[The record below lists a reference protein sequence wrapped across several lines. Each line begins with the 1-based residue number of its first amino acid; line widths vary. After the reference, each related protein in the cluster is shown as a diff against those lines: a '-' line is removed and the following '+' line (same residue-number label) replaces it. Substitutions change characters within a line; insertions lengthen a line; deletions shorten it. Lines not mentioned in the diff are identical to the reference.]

1 MIKLPKLDDQK
12 YTDIVEAAK
21 RRIPVIFPE
30 WTDFNEHDPGIT
42 IIELWAWL
50 KEMQQYYLDRIS
62 DRSREAMLRLAGII
76 PRPAAPSA
84 ARLTFSGSVPE
95 YLPAGST
102 AAAPDGTE
110 FLLEK
115 PFRKAVGGVTG
126 VYLRN
131 GSEYMDVTEIA
142 AEHGTAF
149 HPFGQELECAGRYLY
164 IRLSAASDRPK
175 LWFDIADRCPVARNP
190 FEDESSPRDIVWEYS
205 TAAGF
210 VPCSVLSDSTHG
222 LSVTGRISFGTGADM
237 AASSVEAP
245 AAGVWLR
252 AYVGYSGCEDMPLL
266 SGITADMLTLT
277 QKKRECACEDMLL
290 TDGFAECSDL
300 MAAQG
305 RLLVMLRD
313 GAGWQLIPEPIYAVI
328 DGRVRIDLT
337 EYSGTAAADGQP
349 NVRVIFYTEAFA
361 GKLSLSSDGL
371 PCQEFRFDPDGTPT
385 DGGLR
390 IMVMDRAD
398 SEKPRWREYLR
409 TESMGLAGP
418 EDRVFCF
425 DEQRRKLVFGDNENG
440 EAPPAGTDNILV
452 TACILTKGADGN
464 IPAGS
469 LKGIRGADAEYP
481 VSQPEMCFG
490 GRSRESLE
498 AALRRLRFELSDCS
512 RAVSAEDMRTIALRT
527 PGVRIADV
535 KAIPFF
541 DPDRPELPPEKLAN
555 TVTLAV
561 LPYSRSRYPVP
572 DERFLA
578 AVKRHIDGCRLL
590 TVDIR
595 TAAPVYVK
603 INIFAEIVCST
614 REVGQARASAEQ
626 ALRNM
631 FSVYGSDGRTHF
643 GEPVSEAA
651 VISGICSVEGVLT
664 VKYLRLS
671 AERADCTRT
680 AGGIQIPPH
689 AIACCGT
696 TELVVTEL

>member
-1 MIKLPKLDDQK
+1 MIKLPQLDDQN

-42 IIELWAWL
+42 VIELFAWL

-76 PRPAAPSA
+76 PYPAAPSS

-115 PFRKAVGGVTG
+115 PFRKADGAVSGVF
-126 VYLRN
+126 LKN
-131 GSEYMDVTEIA
+131 GSEFMDITDIA

-149 HPFGQELECAGRYLY
+149 HPFGQELECSGRYLY
-164 IRLSAASDRPK
+164 IRLTAASEKIR
-175 LWFDIADRCPVARNP
+175 LWFDVSDRCAVPRNA
-190 FEDESSPRDIVWEYS
+190 FEDNSSPRDIVWEYS

-210 VPCSVLSDSTHG
+210 APCSVLSDGTHG
-222 LSVTGRISFGTGADM
+222 LSVCGDISFGTGGDM
-237 AASSVEAP
+237 AACAEGAP
-245 AAGVWLR
+245 CMGIWLR
-252 AYVGYSGCEDMPLL
+252 ACVGYSGCEDMPLL
-266 SGITADMLTLT
+266 GGIYADMLTLS

-290 TDGFAECSDL
+290 ADGFVESADL

-305 RLLVMLRD
+305 SLLVMVRD
-313 GAGWQLIPEPIYAVI
+313 AFGWQLIPEPPFTVS

-349 NVRVIFYTEAFA
+349 NVRVIYYVDSFA
-361 GKLSLSSDGL
+361 GKMSFSSDGL

-398 SEKPRWREYLR
+398 SENPRWHEYLR

-418 EDRVFCF
+418 EDRVFLF
-425 DEQRRKLVFGDNENG
+425 DEQRERLVFGDNENG
-440 EAPPAGTDNILV
+440 EAPPAGSDNILV
-452 TACILTKGADGN
+452 VACTLTRGADGN

-469 LKGIRGADAEYP
+469 LNEIRSADGTYP
-481 VSQPEMCFG
+481 VQQHEMCFG

-498 AALRRLRFELSDCS
+498 AALRRLRYELSDCG
-512 RAVSAEDMRTIALRT
+512 RAVSAEDMRTLALRT

-541 DPDRPELPPEKLAN
+541 DPERPELPAEKLAS

-561 LPYSRSRYPVP
+561 LPYSRSRFPMP

-578 AVKRHIDGCRLL
+578 AVKRHMDGCRLL

-614 REVGQARASAEQ
+614 SEVGQARASAEQ
-626 ALRNM
+626 ALRSM

-643 GEPVSEAA
+643 GEPVSESA
-651 VISGICSVEGVLT
+651 VISGICSVDGVLT

-671 AERADCTRT
+671 SERPDCTRT

-689 AIACCGT
+689 AIAYCGT
-696 TELVVTEL
+696 VELVVAEL